1 MQIPVLNGIY
11 TDENSDFR
19 TSYPKNLI
27 PVPKENGI
35 SSGYLRPAD
44 GIELF
49 GSGPGVDR
57 GGINWNGS
65 YFRVMGT
72 KLVKILS
79 NGTHIEIG
87 DVGGSEQ
94 VTFDYSFDYL
104 AVASDGSLYLYDNIT
119 LQKVADPDLGYVK
132 DIVWIDGYFMT
143 TDGDYIIVTE
153 LGDPFSVNPLKYGS
167 SEVNPDKINAIL
179 KLRNEAYVINRYTI
193 EVFDNTGGANFPFQR
208 INGAQIERGSIG
220 THTAC
225 IFANNI
231 AFIGGALNES
241 NSIWLGNNGGTTK
254 ISTREIDQILQEY
267 TEDQLSKVVVE
278 TKLDKSNQHLFI
290 HLPDKTIVF
299 DAFASQAIGQP
310 IWFILSSSLVG
321 TSKYRARNFVY
332 CYDKWL
338 CADPTSTKHGILV
351 DNVSSHYGDVVGWE
365 FGTQIVYNSG
375 NGAIFHEIELIALTG
390 RVQLG
395 LNPTIWTSWSE
406 DGETFSQEFAI
417 QAGKIGQRNIR
428 LSWIRQ
434 GVMQHWRIQKFR
446 GTSDAH
452 MSIAR
457 LEARIEG
464 LSN

>member
-104 AVASDGSLYLYDNIT
+104 AVASDGSLYLYDNTT
-119 LQKVADPDLGYVK
+119 LQKVVDPDLGYVK
-132 DIVWIDGYFMT
+132 DVIWVDGYFMT
-143 TDGDYIIVTE
+143 TDGDYIVVTE